1 MLTSTLPY
9 LSLKSV
15 NVLLSFTCFFLS
27 ENASTSPLAHLFAR
41 GSQTST
47 SSFPYP
53 SVGVNIST
61 ATFLPV
67 CMGRSENINIQFPL
81 LLCRVNLST
90 STLSYLSVWGGQRTS
105 TSGFPYPSVG
115 VNLSTS
121 TLSYLSVWGG
131 QRTSTSSFPYLSAGG
146 QSVNTHF
153 PIRP

>member
-15 NVLLSFTCFFLS
+15 NVLLSFTCFLGS

-53 SVGVNIST
+53 SVGVNLST
-61 ATFLPV
+61 ATFLPVCMGWSENINIQFPLLLCRSQSINIHSFLPV

-81 LLCRVNLST
+81 PICRGSICQHPLSHKALMHYQA
-90 STLSYLSVWGGQRTS
+90 LSFYR
-105 TSGFPYPSVG
+105 
-115 VNLSTS
+115 
-121 TLSYLSVWGG
+121 
-131 QRTSTSSFPYLSAGG
+131 
-146 QSVNTHF
+146 
-153 PIRP
+153 